1 MTQPVPTAY
10 PHAWQ
15 AQSLLLSY
23 PDDALFAHLS
33 LLDRVALALPD
44 PIGAPLAEFL
54 DHLHTNDHA
63 ALAAQYVTTFDHRK
77 RGCLYLTYYT
87 HGDTRKRGLA
97 LLRLKQVYAA
107 AGLTL
112 TDDELPD
119 HLPVMLEFAAAHPQA
134 GQTLLLDYRAGLEL
148 LRLDLADTSSAW
160 RLVLDSISATL
171 PPLSGDQRQAA
182 ARLAAEGPPEEQV
195 GLEPFAPPQ
204 YMPAPVGGRR

>member
-1 MTQPVPTAY
+1 MTQSAPTSYA
-10 PHAWQ
+10 HAWQ
-15 AQSLLLSY
+15 AQSLLLGY
-23 PDDALFAHLS
+23 PDDTLFAHLR
-33 LLDRVALALPD
+33 LLDRVATALPS
-44 PIGAPLAEFL
+44 PVGAPLIAFL
-54 DHLHTNDHA
+54 DHLHGTDLS
-63 ALAAQYVTTFDHRK
+63 ALAAHYVATFDHRK

-119 HLPVMLEFAAAHPQA
+119 HLPVMLEFAAAHPEA
-134 GQTLLLDYRAGLEL
+134 GQALLLDYRAGLEL
-148 LRLDLADTSSAW
+148 LRLDLTDTSSPW

-171 PPLSGDQRQAA
+171 PPLSGEQRQAA
-182 ARLAAEGPPEEQV
+182 ARLAAEGPPDEQV

-204 YMPAPVGGRR
+204 YMPEPVGGRR

>member
-1 MTQPVPTAY
+1 MTTTVPAAY
-10 PHAWQ
+10 AHAWQ
-15 AQSLLLSY
+15 AQSLLLGY
-23 PDDALFAHLS
+23 PDDELFERLP
-33 LLDRVALALPD
+33 LLGRVADALPS
-44 PIGAPLAEFL
+44 PVGAPLIAFL
-54 DHLHTNDHA
+54 DRLGGSDRA

-97 LLRLKQVYAA
+97 LLRLKQTYAA
-107 AGLTL
+107 AGLNIV
-112 TDDELPD
+112 DDELPD
-119 HLPVMLEFAAAHPQA
+119 HLPVMLEFAAAHPEPGRA
-134 GQTLLLDYRAGLEL
+134 LLLDYRAGLEL
-148 LRLDLADTSSAW
+148 LRLDLTDTRSPW

-171 PPLSGDQRQAA
+171 PALTGDQRQAA

>member
-1 MTQPVPTAY
+1 MTETVPAAHA
-10 PHAWQ
+10 HAWQ
-15 AQSLLLSY
+15 AQSLLLGY
-23 PDDALFAHLS
+23 PDDTLLAHLP
-33 LLDRVALALPD
+33 LLDRVAASLPD
-44 PIGAPLAEFL
+44 RVGGPLAAFL
-54 DHLHTNDHA
+54 DHLHGSDRA
-63 ALAAQYVTTFDHRK
+63 ALAAQYVATFDHRK

-119 HLPVMLEFAAAHPQA
+119 HLPVMLEFAAAHPEA
-134 GQTLLLDYRAGLEL
+134 GQALLLDYRAGLEL
-148 LRLDLADTSSAW
+148 LRLDLTDTGSPW

-171 PPLSGDQRQAA
+171 PSLSGDQRQAA

>member
-1 MTQPVPTAY
+1 MNQLGPAAHVY
-10 PHAWQ
+10 AWQ
-15 AQSLLLSY
+15 VQSLLLGY
-23 PDDALFAHLS
+23 PDETLFAHLP
-33 LLDRVALALPD
+33 LLDRVACALPAS
-44 PIGAPLAEFL
+44 IGAPLAAFL
-54 DHLHTNDHA
+54 EHLRGSDLS
-63 ALAAQYVTTFDHRK
+63 ALAEQYVTTFDHRK

-97 LLRLKQVYAA
+97 LLRLKQAYAA

-119 HLPVMLEFAAAHPQA
+119 HLPVMLEFAAAHPEA
-134 GQTLLLDYRAGLEL
+134 GQALLLDYRAGLEL
-148 LRLDLADTSSAW
+148 LRLDLTDTGSPW

-204 YMPAPVGGRR
+204 YMPATVGGRR